1 MDSKT
6 FLLVAAALLVAAG
19 MASFGITSMLVDPT
33 EEKMLV
39 SSGHEAWPPVMYHDG
54 NGSIIGTGPEIVE
67 KALENDYIIDSRYEG
82 SWDQVHEKA
91 KSGKVDIIVAVY
103 KTDERQRYLLY
114 TDPYIKDPI
123 GIFVTNKDL
132 LSLSLEDII
141 SSKHGIVT
149 KGDSYGAQID
159 ELLLKKE
166 AKIVSIADNPE
177 KAKEMLLLGEGDY
190 FLYATF
196 SGEKLFK
203 DELLNGEVYTSVV
216 GNELFYIGVSKAN
229 PDAEKIVQKLNKY
242 IRGNDLL
249 I

>member
-19 MASFGITSMLVDPT
+19 MASFGITSILVDST
-33 EEKMLV
+33 EKLV
-39 SSGHEAWPPVMYHDG
+39 SSGYEAWPPVMYHDG
-54 NGSIIGTGPEIVE
+54 NGSIIGTGPEIIE
-67 KALENDYIIDSRYEG
+67 KALGIDYIIDSRYEG

-103 KTDERQRYLLY
+103 KTDERQKYLLY
-114 TDPYIKDPI
+114 TDPYTKDHI

-141 SSKHGIVT
+141 SSKNGIVT

-203 DELLNGEVYTSVV
+203 NELSNNEVYTSIV